1 MAIKVKDLIKELTND
16 GWILDRQ
23 SGSHRIFKHPVKRN
37 NVSVPGRDGKDVPTG
52 TEKKIRK
59 DAGI

>member
-1 MAIKVKDLIKELTND
+1 MPIKVRDLIKELVKD
-16 GWILDRQ
+16 GWGLDRQ
-23 SGSHRIFKHPVKRN
+23 AGSHRIFKHPTKPN
-37 NVSVPGRDGKDVPTG
+37 NVSVPGRDGQDVPTG